1 MLIVCPNIA
10 IDHTIRLAAAAL
22 GAVQRTGPAVSVA
35 GGKGANV
42 ARACSALGGAAAVL
56 AFLPTDGGRY
66 LRELFGAEKLPL
78 TGIEIAG
85 SIRSCTTL
93 IEESGR
99 VSLLNEPG
107 AAVSDADWQLLLDA
121 VQRSGTTAPAA
132 VIGTGSLPP
141 GAPVDGYARL
151 VELVHTLGAECAIDA
166 GGAAL
171 RAATTA
177 GADLVC
183 PNLSEAT
190 TVLSDEPFSV
200 EEVDERGDDIADRAM
215 DAAGRLLALGA
226 GHAAVTAGAS
236 GVALAGPGLAGWLPT
251 FRVSARNPI
260 GAGDSFLAGT
270 MLARERGA
278 DWSTAVRFGMA
289 AAASSVEN
297 DGAGVV
303 DPGRVAAI
311 EQQLIAAH
319 FGTAPEQQHH

>member
-1 MLIVCPNIA
+1 M
-10 IDHTIRLAAAAL
+10 
-22 GAVQRTGPAVSVA
+22 PAV
-35 GGKGANV
+35 
-42 ARACSALGGAAAVL
+42 R
-56 AFLPTDGGRY
+56 
-66 LRELFGAEKLPL
+66 
-78 TGIEIAG
+78 
-85 SIRSCTTL
+85 
-93 IEESGR
+93 
-99 VSLLNEPG
+99 
-107 AAVSDADWQLLLDA
+107 
-121 VQRSGTTAPAA
+121 
-132 VIGTGSLPP
+132 
-141 GAPVDGYARL
+141 
-151 VELVHTLGAECAIDA
+151 
-166 GGAAL
+166 L

-236 GVALAGPGLAGWLPT
+236 GVALAGPGLAGWLPAV
-251 FRVSARNPI
+251 RVKSRNPI

-278 DWSTAVRFGMA
+278 DWSAAVRFGMA

-319 FGTAPEQQHH
+319 FGTAPEQQNH